1 MDEKKPNI
9 IEIRKE
15 QMTVTNDEKYKLIRQ
30 IH

>member
-15 QMTVTNDEKYKLIRQ
+15 QMTVANDEKYKLIRQ

>member
-1 MDEKKPNI
+1 MNKKKPNI

-15 QMTVTNDEKYKLIRQ
+15 QMAVTNDEKYKLIRQ

>member
-15 QMTVTNDEKYKLIRQ
+15 QMTVTNDEKYKLIRK